1 MNKSIR
7 LLRDG
12 FIIFIIY
19 ACLGWINEIIY
30 FYIKKGIFINRG
42 LLQGPYLPIYGFGA
56 VLLWLALRRFAK
68 RKIMLGKVN
77 ITPIIVFL
85 IIFVVATLLE
95 YISHYILDTV
105 FNTTLWNYNKDFLN
119 INGRVCLGAS
129 IGFAIEGV
137 VAIYFIQPLIDKLLN
152 IKQQSFL
159 NITAIVLLM
168 IVLVDFIIR
177 IIS

>member
-1 MNKSIR
+1 
-7 LLRDG
+7 
-12 FIIFIIY
+12 
-19 ACLGWINEIIY
+19 
-30 FYIKKGIFINRG
+30 
-42 LLQGPYLPIYGFGA
+42 
-56 VLLWLALRRFAK
+56 
-68 RKIMLGKVN
+68 MLGKVN
-77 ITPIIVFL
+77 ITPILVFL

-152 IKQQSFL
+152 IKQQAIL
-159 NITAIVLLM
+159 NIITIVLL
-168 IVLVDFIIR
+168 ITVIVDFIIR